1 MQGLWGGAVVTK
13 FGFRRIFMLTLKASP
28 SQAMGRKRLC
38 LLLYGGYKLIAAAIY
53 GLDDLLPP
61 STIPDDLA

>member
-1 MQGLWGGAVVTK
+1 
-13 FGFRRIFMLTLKASP
+13 MLTLKASP